1 MNAASS
7 ALPDDSNSHLAA
19 DVVAAL
25 RDARQRRGQ
34 SQRDLATVAL
44 TSAATVSR
52 VERGDPQVALATVGR
67 IARSLGMDFTFRFS
81 RRIIGP

>member
-1 MNAASS
+1 MNAAPS
-7 ALPDDSNSHLAA
+7 ALTGDSNSHLAA
-19 DVVAAL
+19 DVGAAL

-34 SQRDLATVAL
+34 SQRDVATVAR

-52 VERGDPQVALATVGR
+52 VERGDPQVALTTVDR
-67 IARSLGMDFTFRFS
+67 IATSLGVHFTFRFS

>member
-1 MNAASS
+1 MKPASS
-7 ALPDDSNSHLAA
+7 ALPDDTNGHLAA
-19 DVVAAL
+19 DVGAAL

-67 IARSLGMDFTFRFS
+67 IARSLGLDFTIRFS